1 MKNTL
6 NPIASAIRYIVPPL
20 LLISASFILG
30 MHWFL
35 LMADRLTEGITA
47 EVIPAPVLDSIRAY
61 YTIVFGPMTWL
72 IKIMI
77 LTLFLT
83 MTLQLFI
90 KAIPWYLRW
99 IIFIIHAP
107 LVLNGVFY
115 IIPMVDKFITNT
127 ASLAIQSGYVR
138 TTHDAHVISLYSIIV
153 VIVLQIIVLIRLQK
167 QAEKKQA

>member
-1 MKNTL
+1 MKNDL
-6 NPIASAIRYIVPPL
+6 KPIVSAIRSIVPPL
-20 LLISASFILG
+20 LLVSASFILC

-35 LMADRLTEGITA
+35 LMADRLTEGITS
-47 EVIPAPVLDSIRAY
+47 EVIPASVLDSIRAY

-77 LTLFLT
+77 LALFLT

-90 KAIPWYLRW
+90 KAIPWYLSW
-99 IIFIIHAP
+99 VIFIIHAP

-127 ASLAIQSGYVR
+127 ASPAIQSGYVR
-138 TTHDAHVISLYSIIV
+138 TTHDAHVISLCSIIV
-153 VIVLQIIVLIRLQK
+153 VIILQIMILLRLQR
-167 QAEKKQA
+167 QVEKKEA